1 MLRFGPFR
9 SGSVPS
15 GSLRV
20 RFPLRTDNFGTFR
33 PEFGSE
39 LQPQPRHGRFQS
51 RFGSFRL
58 FPLRFGS
65 GSALSG
71 SARLPPTPAEG
82 SDPDGR
88 WPRAGRGRGQE
99 RAWPRGR
106 GRGQEGGDL
115 MVVGWAWGGVNSW
128 GPHPTPPPPP
138 KPQFGLFRAVLV
150 SLAVAMPTAQIF
162 GCRGYRGGNRGG
174 GGKEGGPPP
183 PKPQLQSAGGAELR
197 GGGGAS
203 SRLST

>member
-99 RAWPRGR
+99 GAWPRGR

-115 MVVGWAWGGVNSW
+115 MVVGWAWGGELMGTSPN
-128 GPHPTPPPPP
+128 PPPP
-138 KPQFGLFRAVLV
+138 KTTVWVISGCFGQFGRCYANSPNIWLPWL
-150 SLAVAMPTAQIF
+150 Q
-162 GCRGYRGGNRGG
+162 RGKWGG